1 MLKPHEMSRVIIV
14 GSKDRLEDTVDMLYN
29 SRALHITDFKGE
41 EEGFEMGKPLEA
53 ASSLSEKLL
62 FLRSAAKLLNV
73 TEADAKRCIK
83 VVEISARLQDVL
95 SQLERGIKGKEDEKR
110 AVEDRIRNIEN
121 KRAELMPFLRL
132 PLNIDEYRGYESLV
146 VFVGNV
152 KNPLGDDI
160 RTATQDF
167 ELFEDDEK
175 KTVAL
180 FVPKASAADASRIL
194 SEKGFTE
201 IRLPGVDVGVDSVDV
216 SRHVSV
222 EAGVDPAESMKVLDT
237 ELEGQK
243 KKLSDITQELQALKE
258 KHAEFILASDEFL
271 TIEVQ
276 KAEAPL
282 RFATTRNSF
291 VIDGWVLKER
301 LEDLKT
307 KLNDVTSGNLYIETV
322 DEKVAE
328 EEIPVALK
336 NPKVAKPFEL
346 LTDLF
351 SKPLYKEIDPTSILF
366 ITFPFFFGMMIGDV
380 GYGLVLVL
388 FGVFLRK
395 KQLFGIGGPSV
406 GNIIIL
412 GGLFSM
418 LFGVF
423 FFGEAFGIHFAPKV
437 WVGPNGWEGAF
448 TVQGREKELYWS
460 GLLGMKDATFGY
472 TVSGLA
478 LPLSKLD
485 MKDMLTLLVLS
496 PLIGII
502 HMSLGLMLGFR
513 NEKVHHGLRKAFLVK
528 FGWLFLFASMFI
540 VFYMVL
546 TIGLSRVIGGPLGI
560 MHGSIP
566 SFVYPGIMFYVV
578 VGMIVLSVVMLVVGE
593 GTGAIFELPSVLANS
608 LSYTRLAAVG
618 ASKAGMAHAA
628 NIMVFEMAGP
638 IAIIGIMIHTMIPFL
653 GLIASGLH
661 SLRLQYYEF
670 FTKFFQGGGSPFIPF
685 GYERRYTEM

>member
-1 MLKPHEMSRVIIV
+1 MLKPREMSRVIIV
-14 GSKDRLEDTVDMLYN
+14 GSKDHLENTIDVLYN
-29 SRALHITDFKGE
+29 MRSLHITDFRGEGE
-41 EEGFEMGKPLEA
+41 EFEIGKPLET

-73 TEADAKRCIK
+73 TEADAKHCIK
-83 VVEISARLQDVL
+83 VVEINANLRDVL

-110 AVEDRIRNIEN
+110 VIEDGIRGIEN
-121 KRAELMPFLRL
+121 KKAELMPFLRF
-132 PLNIDEYRGYESLV
+132 PLNMDEYLGYESLA
-146 VFVGNV
+146 VFVGSV
-152 KNPLGDDI
+152 KNPLGEEI

-175 KTVAL
+175 KTIAL
-180 FVPKASAADASRIL
+180 FVPKASAAEVSKIL

-201 IRLPGVDVGVDSVDV
+201 IRIPD
-216 SRHVSV
+216 
-222 EAGVDPAESMKVLDT
+222 AGVDPNNDGVNPSELIKALDA
-237 ELEGQK
+237 ELEGQQ
-243 KKLSDITQELQALKE
+243 KKLSGITQELEALKE

-282 RFATTRNSF
+282 RFATTKNSF

-301 LEDLKT
+301 LEDVKK
-307 KLNDVTSGNLYIETV
+307 KLGDVTSSSLYIETI

-328 EEIPVALK
+328 EEIPVELR
-336 NPKVAKPFEL
+336 NPKAAKSFEVL
-346 LTDLF
+346 IDLF

-366 ITFPFFFGMMIGDV
+366 ITFPFFFGIMIGDV
-380 GYGLVLVL
+380 GYALVLVL
-388 FGVFLRK
+388 FGIFLRK

-406 GNIIIL
+406 GNIIII
-412 GGLFSM
+412 GGIFSM

-423 FFGEAFGIHFAPKV
+423 LFGEAFGIHFAPKV
-437 WVGPNGWEGAF
+437 VVHTWDGAF
-448 TVQGREKELYWS
+448 AIHGSEKELYWS

-472 TVSGLA
+472 NIAGVA
-478 LPLSKLD
+478 LPLSKLNV
-485 MKDMLTLLVLS
+485 KDMLTLLLLS
-496 PLIGII
+496 PLMGII

-513 NEKVHHGLRKAFLVK
+513 NEKVYHGMRKAFLVK
-528 FGWLFLFASMFI
+528 FGWLFLFASMFV

-546 TIGLSRVIGGPLGI
+546 AIGLSRVIGGLLGI
-560 MHGSIP
+560 KDGIIP
-566 SFVYPGIMFYVV
+566 SFAYPGIMFYVV
-578 VGMIVLSVVMLVVGE
+578 VGMIVLSIVMLVIGE

-618 ASKAGMAHAA
+618 ASKAGMALAA
-628 NIMVFEMAGP
+628 NIMVFEMP
-638 IAIIGIMIHTMIPFL
+638 SLIILGIMIHAMIPFL
-653 GLIASGLH
+653 GLIAAGLH

-685 GYERRYTEM
+685 GYERRYTEI